1 MGAIVTLRNEIEAI
15 IDLMDDCQYLRANSY
30 EANIELDKTKINSC
44 IAIHIDQST
53 ATASQSNQNWNV
65 KTIPTEILFVYKNTN
80 LDDKL
85 YNLDSIVDKAEDK
98 ADTFHDKLIQSDIIS
113 DLEPWED
120 YQCQRLEAYKR
131 FDSILTGV
139 LFTWDAPVP
148 RSKYYC
154 T

>member
-15 IDLMDDCQYLRANSY
+15 IDLMEDCQYLRATSY

-65 KTIPTEILFVYKNTN
+65 KTIPTEIFFVHKQTN

-85 YNLDSIVDKAEDK
+85 YDLDSIVDKAEDK
-98 ADTFHDKLIQSDIIS
+98 ADQFHDMLIQSAIIS
-113 DLEPWED
+113 DLETWED
-120 YQCQRLEAYKR
+120 YHCERREAFKL
-131 FDSILTGV
+131 FDSIVTGV
-139 LFTWDAPVP
+139 LFTWAAPVP

-154 T
+154 N